1 MKLKAILL
9 AAAMVL
15 ALLPG
20 CSKTEYAQ
28 VAATTLPVYQFTTTL
43 CEGTGITV
51 TRLVTESVSC
61 LHDYSLNVSQ
71 VRAIES
77 AQVVIL
83 SGAGLEGFMDDLIA
97 DANAVIDSSAGVEL
111 LTCEEEHDEHHD
123 HHHHE
128 ADAHIWL
135 SPANAKIMAENI
147 CAGLCDQ
154 FPEQADVFRTN
165 LTKLHHQLD
174 ELQSY
179 GNAQLQALSCRELV
193 SFHDGFS
200 YFAQAFDLTIL
211 EAIEEESGSETSAQE
226 LIHLIELVQTHQL
239 PAIFTEANGSAS
251 AAAVIARETGAKSFA
266 LDMAMAGDDYFEAM
280 YHNIDT
286 IREALG

>member
-1 MKLKAILL
+1 MKTKAILL
-9 AAAMVL
+9 AAVMVL
-15 ALLPG
+15 SLLPG
-20 CSKTEYAQ
+20 CSKTEKNQ

-71 VRAIES
+71 VRAVES

-97 DANAVIDSSAGVEL
+97 DASAVIDSSAGVEL
-111 LTCEEEHDEHHD
+111 LTCEEEHHEHHD

-135 SPANAKIMAENI
+135 SPSNAKLMAENI

-154 FPEQADVFRTN
+154 FPEQADVFQTN

-174 ELQSY
+174 ELQAY
-179 GNAQLQALSCRELV
+179 GNAQLQTLSSREMV
-193 SFHDGFS
+193 TFHDGFS
-200 YFAQAFDLTIL
+200 YFAHAFDLTIL
-211 EAIEEESGSETSAQE
+211 EAIEEESGSEASAQE